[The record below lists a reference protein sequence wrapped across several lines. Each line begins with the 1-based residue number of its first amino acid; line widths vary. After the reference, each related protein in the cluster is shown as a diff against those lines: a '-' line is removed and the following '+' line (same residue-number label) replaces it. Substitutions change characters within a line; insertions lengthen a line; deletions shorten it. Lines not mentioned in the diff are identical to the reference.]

1 MHAVGRSAFVKTVLL
16 ISLTIGTMTAAD
28 FTGTWKFN
36 PAKSQ
41 YRRNLLEAVLTI
53 KQTGPDTYTSSE
65 DFVTKSGEKGH
76 QEIVRV
82 CDGKE
87 HPSPRSG
94 AAKGAVLICQLG
106 PGATRKLVES
116 DNGKV
121 VYEVTS
127 TLSDDG
133 KVMTTVW
140 KDSNGEDVL
149 VFDRQ

>member
-1 MHAVGRSAFVKTVLL
+1 
-16 ISLTIGTMTAAD
+16 
-28 FTGTWKFN
+28 
-36 PAKSQ
+36 
-41 YRRNLLEAVLTI
+41 
-53 KQTGPDTYTSSE
+53 
-65 DFVTKSGEKGH
+65 
-76 QEIVRV
+76 
-82 CDGKE
+82 
-87 HPSPRSG
+87 
-94 AAKGAVLICQLG
+94 
-106 PGATRKLVES
+106 VES